1 MEPLLMSAMSITI
14 LRHTHNPTRCIQQR
28 NHQWTENITGLMVA
42 MITAQSIVDQE
53 SQ

>member
-1 MEPLLMSAMSITI
+1 MGPLLMSAMSITT
-14 LRHTHNPTRCIQQR
+14 LRHTHYPTRCIQQR
-28 NHQWTENITGLMVA
+28 NHQWTESIAGRMVA